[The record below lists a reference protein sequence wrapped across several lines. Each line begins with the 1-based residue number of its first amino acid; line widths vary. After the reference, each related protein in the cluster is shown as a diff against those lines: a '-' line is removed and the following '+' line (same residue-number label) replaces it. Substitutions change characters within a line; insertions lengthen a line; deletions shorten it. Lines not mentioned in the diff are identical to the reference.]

1 MDPSLLSVASGMKAQ
16 IETLEVLGNN
26 IANASTVGYKRDN
39 EFHRLFL
46 TAQAQTGFEPGEL
59 PWMPFVEG
67 SLIDYDQGPLTTT
80 EAPLDL
86 ALSGPGFFQVEGPNG
101 RLYTRN
107 GSFTRSADGRLQT
120 PDGLPLL
127 DAQEQPINIPPDG
140 EVHIGADGLISVNGL
155 SITQVGVVE
164 FNGRPPLMKAGSNY
178 FVAREGAETQP
189 AAATSVQQGKLE
201 ASNVDAPVS
210 AVRLILATRNFEMLR
225 QAATMIGQEMNA
237 RGIEELSSHG
247 R

>member
-1 MDPSLLSVASGMKAQ
+1 MKAQ

-26 IANASTVGYKRDN
+26 IANASTTGYKRDN

-67 SLIDYDQGPLTTT
+67 SRIDYEQGPLTTT

-86 ALSGPGFFQVEGPNG
+86 ALSGPGFFQVEGPSG

-107 GSFTRSADGRLQT
+107 GSLTRSPEGRLQT
-120 PDGLPLL
+120 PDGFPVL

-140 EVHIGADGLISVNGL
+140 EVSIAADGVVSVNGL
-155 SITQVGVVE
+155 NITQIGVVE
-164 FNGRPPLMKAGSNY
+164 FAGRPPLMKVGSNY
-178 FVAREGAETQP
+178 FQAREGADPQP
-189 AAATSVQQGKLE
+189 AVATSVQQGKLE
-201 ASNVDAPVS
+201 ASNVEAPLS
-210 AVRLILATRNFEMLR
+210 AVRLIMATRNFEMLR
-225 QAATMIGQEMNA
+225 QAASLIGQEMNA
-237 RGIEELSSHG
+237 RGIEELSSYG